1 MGGSTY
7 TSILF
12 FKSVRVCTFL
22 IFVFSRPPSVPP
34 LPSCQR
40 CLVEVF
46 LWKSGWIQFTPPQDM
61 TSSSYSLPRLHL
73 PLLPV
78 SLYLIELLLFTPLLC
93 FFLLAVL
100 LITPLFH
107 PLCLLSPFFL
117 SAFSASSSFFNQ
129 LSSFSSLLSPSS
141 FSLLI
146 TLFVFCH
153 QLLHLLEDK
162 QREGTIT
169 VLDSESFDF
178 CTWNIFAYSNMYC
191 ALLFVQMYNMSRYPD
206 WITHLVEQATAPV
219 PQTLKGPLT
228 LSVWQLFRGNLII
241 YEFLWLFSC
250 PTTKQ

>member
-141 FSLLI
+141 FYLLI

-169 VLDSESFDF
+169 VLDSVKLWFLYLKHICVFKHVLCTSFCADVQYVQISRLDYPF
-178 CTWNIFAYSNMYC
+178 GRTGNCPGAPDSQGAPNIVCVAII
-191 ALLFVQMYNMSRYPD
+191 SREFNYL
-206 WITHLVEQATAPV
+206 WISLVV
-219 PQTLKGPLT
+219 
-228 LSVWQLFRGNLII
+228 
-241 YEFLWLFSC
+241 
-250 PTTKQ
+250 

>member
-117 SAFSASSSFFNQ
+117 SFCFFCFLFIFQ
-129 LSSFSSLLSPSS
+129 PAQFFFFPSLPIFFLSTDNPVCLLSP
-141 FSLLI
+141 
-146 TLFVFCH
+146 T
-153 QLLHLLEDK
+153 
-162 QREGTIT
+162 
-169 VLDSESFDF
+169 
-178 CTWNIFAYSNMYC
+178 FAL
-191 ALLFVQMYNMSRYPD
+191 A
-206 WITHLVEQATAPV
+206 
-219 PQTLKGPLT
+219 
-228 LSVWQLFRGNLII
+228 RG
-241 YEFLWLFSC
+241 
-250 PTTKQ
+250 